1 MSISSRGGPYAFF
14 IYVLLILQ
22 ALFMISVFVEYI
34 VLLTRYIW
42 NSSDWFIIIMHTDM
56 IRMFY
61 VFLPLFYTSFID
73 DKGSAIICCI
83 ALGIFVLIIDGL
95 FHLVIYLLKI
105 LIPLSNP
112 TPISSF
118 DQTSLLV
125 YTGIALGYAFFS
137 IIIIVIFE
145 FLVGMPRIIG
155 QTSTNIGSSI
165 EEEEDESVHNP
176 VDLLKK
182 KKTK

>member
-14 IYVLLILQ
+14 IYILLILQ
-22 ALFMISVFVEYI
+22 ALFMISVFVEYM
-34 VLLTRYIW
+34 VLLTRYVW
-42 NSSDWFIIIMHTDM
+42 NSSDWFITIMHTDM

-61 VFLPLFYTSFID
+61 VFIPLFYTSFID
-73 DKGSAIICCI
+73 DKASAIICCI
-83 ALGIFVLIIDGL
+83 SLGIFVLIIDGL

-118 DQTSLLV
+118 DQTSLIV

-155 QTSTNIGSSI
+155 QPSNIGSSI
-165 EEEEDESVHNP
+165 EEDENVQNP
-176 VDLLKK
+176 VDLLNKK
-182 KKTK
+182 KK